1 MSQQRTFLGAAVLVI
16 ALGCAGAW
24 LYQQEHQSPLTLYG
38 NVDIRTVNL
47 SFRVAGRLS
56 DLRVD
61 EGDTVQAG
69 DVIGLLDDA
78 PYQTALLQAKANVAV
93 AQAKLD
99 LMHDGYRDEETAQ
112 VKAQVAQMKSALD
125 YADSYYRRQQSVVK
139 SGGVSMNEL
148 EDARTLRNQAQANL
162 QAAQDKLRQYRT
174 GNRPQEIKQAAAA
187 LAEAQAQY
195 AQAELNVGDT
205 RLVSPSAGTILTRAV
220 EPGTMLSAGTS
231 VLTLSLTRPV
241 WVRAYVSETE
251 LQNAV
256 PGRPVLIHTDGRP
269 GKPYHGTIGF
279 VSPSAEFTPKSVET
293 TDLRTDL
300 VYRVRIVV
308 SDPDATLRQG
318 MPVTLTFA
326 DAVRT
331 KSS

>member
-1 MSQQRTFLGAAVLVI
+1 MSQQRIYLGVAVLVV
-16 ALGCAGAW
+16 ALGGSGVW
-24 LYQQEHQSPLTLYG
+24 FYQQEHQPSLTLYG

-56 DLRVD
+56 DVRVD

-69 DVIGLLDDA
+69 DVVGLLDDA
-78 PYQTALLQAKANVAV
+78 PYQTALQQAKASVAV

-112 VKAQVAQMKSALD
+112 VRAQVTQLKSALD
-125 YADSYYRRQQSVVK
+125 YADSFYRRQQSVVK
-139 SGGVSMNEL
+139 SGGVSMNQL

-174 GNRPQEIKQAAAA
+174 GNRPQEIKQAEAA
-187 LAEAQAQY
+187 LEEARAQY
-195 AQAELNVGDT
+195 AQAALNVSDT
-205 RLVSPSAGTILTRAV
+205 RLITPSGGTILTRTV
-220 EPGTMLSAGTS
+220 EPGTMLSAGSS
-231 VLTLSLTRPV
+231 VLTLLLTQPV
-241 WVRAYVSETE
+241 WVRAYISEAN

-256 PGRPVLIHTDGRP
+256 PGRSVLIYTDGHPDR
-269 GKPYHGTIGF
+269 PYHGSIGF

-308 SDPDATLRQG
+308 QDADVALRQG
-318 MPVTLTFA
+318 MPVSLTFG
-326 DAVRT
+326 DKT
-331 KSS
+331 P